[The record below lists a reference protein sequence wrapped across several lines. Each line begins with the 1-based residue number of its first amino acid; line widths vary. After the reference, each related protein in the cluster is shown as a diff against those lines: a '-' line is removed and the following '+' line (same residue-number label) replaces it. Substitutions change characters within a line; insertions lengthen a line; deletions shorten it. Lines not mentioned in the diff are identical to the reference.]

1 MLEESEAR
9 SRILEATI
17 PGKIEQVDLD
27 QAASRFSA
35 SDILAT
41 TALPGFD
48 NSQMDGY
55 AVRAGDAQQGVELTI
70 VGEQAAGPRQPLL
83 VNQGEAVR
91 IFTGAPMPEG
101 ADAVVMQEDVDR
113 IDQTRIRINEAAEP
127 GEFVRREGSD
137 LCIGQKILARGDRI
151 NPARLGVLASQ
162 GLTSLNVHP
171 QPRCAIVTT
180 GDELATPG
188 SELTEG
194 AIYNSNG
201 PMLASLVRQFGA
213 GEVRNFHAPDEPET
227 LRSVLDQAIQ
237 TSDICLIAGGVSV
250 GEHDHVKDQL
260 AALDVAGGFWRVRI
274 KPGKP
279 LFFGQKADKLVF
291 GLPGNPVSAYI
302 TFLLFALPAFR
313 KWQGQTVTADSPTLP
328 RIPAKLAG
336 DAINDRGNRPHYLR
350 GWLDL
355 ESLTFRPLGLQQ
367 SHALFALSRT
377 NALVRVEPEQS
388 RRAGETAPCFLV
400 ADSLGET

>member
-9 SRILEATI
+9 SRILEATKLGETEEI
-17 PGKIEQVDLD
+17 PLEKALN
-27 QAASRFSA
+27 RFSA
-35 SDILAT
+35 TDVLAT
-41 TALPGFD
+41 VALPGFD

-55 AVRAGDAQQGVELTI
+55 AVRSADAQQGAELSV
-70 VGEQAAGPRQPLL
+70 VGEQAAGPRLPLQ
-83 VNQGEAVR
+83 VAEGEAIR
-91 IFTGAPMPEG
+91 IFTGAPMPAG

-113 IDQTRIRINEAAEP
+113 TDPTRIRINEAAEP

-137 LCIGQKILARGDRI
+137 LCAGQKILAQGDLI
-151 NPARLGVLASQ
+151 NPPKLGVLASQ
-162 GLTSLNVHP
+162 GLAALNVRA

-180 GDELATPG
+180 GDELVPPG
-188 SELTEG
+188 SPLPDG

-201 PMLASLVRQFGA
+201 PMLANLVRQFGA
-213 GEVRNFHAPDEPET
+213 GQVTTLHAPDEPDS
-227 LRSVLDQAIQ
+227 LKSVLDQAIEA
-237 TSDICLIAGGVSV
+237 SDLCFIAGGVSV

-260 AALDVAGGFWRVRI
+260 AALDVAGGFWRVRV

-302 TFLLFALPAFR
+302 TFLLFALPALR
-313 KWQGQTVTADSPTLP
+313 KWQGQTISADAPPLP
-328 RIPAKLAG
+328 QIPAKLAG

-377 NALVRVEPEQS
+377 NALVRVEPEQTLS
-388 RRAGETAPCFLV
+388 TGQTAPCYLV
-400 ADSLGET
+400 TETLT